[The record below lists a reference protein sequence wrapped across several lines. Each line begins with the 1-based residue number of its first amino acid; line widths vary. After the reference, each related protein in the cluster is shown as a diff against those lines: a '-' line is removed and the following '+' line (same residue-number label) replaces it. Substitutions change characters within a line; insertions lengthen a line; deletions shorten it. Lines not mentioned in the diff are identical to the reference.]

1 MLLQSGVFEGLGL
14 REVRMEQPSLISWLT
29 IFCWVLLIVTTPFG
43 GTLAQT
49 QNPAAQR
56 NSGAGTAPVSG
67 DASAKNAAQVPK
79 SAGQGG
85 GQKLAEEQFK
95 NIQALKGIPADQL
108 IPAMQF
114 ITASLGVDCEFC
126 HVHDKMDSDDK
137 KPKKIARQMITMMFD
152 IDKNNFDGRL
162 EVTCYTCHR
171 GAAKPVS
178 IPAIKD
184 DEMPAGPGA
193 PGEKPLENAAS
204 PKPEELLDKYLA
216 AVGGA
221 AAVEKITSRVQK
233 GKVLAFGGQSFP
245 AEVYSKAPDK
255 RASVMH
261 LQDGDS
267 VTAFDG
273 QRGWL
278 SVPGRPA
285 HMMSASEN
293 ESARL
298 DADLHFPVHVK
309 TLYSKF
315 KVETGEKI
323 DGHDTY
329 LVEGHEDGRPPLRLC
344 FDTQT
349 GLLLRLVRYSHS
361 PLGLNP
367 TQIDFADYRE
377 VGGVKVPFRWTVSRP
392 GNRFTIQVQEMKQNA
407 PVDDSK
413 FTPPP
418 PPPAQPPGPPSG
430 QKPQ

>member
-1 MLLQSGVFEGLGL
+1 MKRQGVIAWLSISCGILLCAIG
-14 REVRMEQPSLISWLT
+14 
-29 IFCWVLLIVTTPFG
+29 PFAG
-43 GTLAQT
+43 PHVQAQNATT
-49 QNPAAQR
+49 QNSQ
-56 NSGAGTAPVSG
+56 GAGTTVVNG
-67 DASAKNAAQVPK
+67 EASAKGAAQIAQEPK
-79 SAGQGG
+79 NASQTAA

-114 ITASLGVDCEFC
+114 ISASLGVECEFC
-126 HVHDKMDSDDK
+126 HVHEKMDSDDK
-137 KPKKIARQMITMMFD
+137 KPKKIARQMITMMLD
-152 IDKNNFDGRL
+152 IDKANFEGRL
-162 EVTCYTCHR
+162 EVTCNTCHR
-171 GAAKPVS
+171 GAAMPVS

-184 DEMPAGPGA
+184 EEMAGPGA
-193 PGEKPLENAAS
+193 PGKKPVENPVL

-221 AAVEKITSRVQK
+221 AAVEKLTTREQK
-233 GKVLAFGGQSFP
+233 GKLMAFGGQSFP

-255 RASVMH
+255 RVSVMH
-261 LQDGDS
+261 LKDGDS
-267 VTAFDG
+267 VTGFDG

-293 ESARL
+293 NSARL

-309 TLYSKF
+309 TLYPKF
-315 KVETGEKI
+315 KVDNGEKI

-329 LVEGHEDGRPPLRLC
+329 LVMGYEEGRPPLRLY

-349 GLLLRLVRYSHS
+349 GLLLRLVRYAQS

-367 TQIDFADYRE
+367 TQIDYADYRE
-377 VGGVKVPFRWTVSRP
+377 ADGVKVPFRWTISRP
-392 GNRFTIQVQEMKQNA
+392 GNHFTIQVEELKQNV

-413 FTPPP
+413 FVAP
-418 PPPAQPPGPPSG
+418 PPPAQQPGPG
-430 QKPQ
+430 QKPL

>member
-1 MLLQSGVFEGLGL
+1 MNPRSVI
-14 REVRMEQPSLISWLT
+14 RWLS
-29 IFCWVLLIVTTPFG
+29 IFFGIFLCAVTPFNG
-43 GTLAQT
+43 PQAQA
-49 QNPAAQR
+49 QNAPPQ
-56 NSGAGTAPVSG
+56 NNQGAGTAPVSG
-67 DASAKNAAQVPK
+67 EASAKHAAEEAK
-79 SAGQGG
+79 GTGQRTA

-126 HVHDKMDSDDK
+126 HVHEKMDSDDK
-137 KPKKIARQMITMMFD
+137 KPKKIARQMMTMMLE

-171 GAAKPVS
+171 GAAMPVS
-178 IPAIKD
+178 IPVIKD
-184 DEMPAGPGA
+184 EEMAGPGA
-193 PGEKPLENAAS
+193 AGKKPAENTAL
-204 PKPEELLDKYLA
+204 PKPEELLDKYLVA
-216 AVGGA
+216 IGGA

-233 GKVLAFGGQSFP
+233 GKLMAFGGQTFP
-245 AEVYSKAPDK
+245 ADVYSKAPDK
-255 RASVMH
+255 RISIMH
-261 LQDGDS
+261 LQGGDS

-298 DADLHFPVHVK
+298 DADLHFPAHVK
-309 TLYSKF
+309 TLYPKF
-315 KVETGEKI
+315 KVESGEKI

-329 LVEGHEDGRPPLRLC
+329 LVEGREKGRPPLRLY

-349 GLLLRLVRYSHS
+349 ALLLRLVRYAQS

-367 TQIDFADYRE
+367 TQIDYADYRE
-377 VGGVKVPFRWTVSRP
+377 ADGVKVPFRWTLSRP
-392 GNRFTIQVQEMKQNA
+392 GNRFTIQVDEMKQNV
-407 PVDDSK
+407 PVDDAK
-413 FTPPP
+413 FTAPPPP
-418 PPPAQPPGPPSG
+418 PPPAQQPGMPPSNE
-430 QKPQ
+430 KPH

>member
-1 MLLQSGVFEGLGL
+1 MKRQRVIAWLSISCGILLCAIG
-14 REVRMEQPSLISWLT
+14 
-29 IFCWVLLIVTTPFG
+29 PFAG
-43 GTLAQT
+43 PHAQA
-49 QNPAAQR
+49 QNATSQ
-56 NSGAGTAPVSG
+56 NSQGAGAAPVSG
-67 DASAKNAAQVPK
+67 EASGTHAAQEPK
-79 SAGQGG
+79 STGQRAG

-114 ITASLGVDCEFC
+114 ISASLGVECDFC
-126 HVHDKMDSDDK
+126 HVHEKMDSDDK
-137 KPKKIARQMITMMFD
+137 KPKKTARQMITMMLD

-171 GAAKPVS
+171 GAAMPVS

-184 DEMPAGPGA
+184 EEMGGPGE
-193 PGEKPLENAAS
+193 PGKKPAENPAL

-221 AAVEKITSRVQK
+221 AAVEKITTRVQK
-233 GKVLAFGGQSFP
+233 GKLMAFGGQNFP
-245 AEVYSKAPDK
+245 AEVYSKAPNQ
-255 RASVMH
+255 RVSVMH
-261 LQDGDS
+261 LKDGDS

-293 ESARL
+293 GSARL

-309 TLYSKF
+309 TLYPKF
-315 KVETGEKI
+315 KVDSGEKI

-329 LVEGHEDGRPPLRLC
+329 LVMGYDEGRPPLRLY

-349 GLLLRLVRYSHS
+349 GLLLRLIRYAQS

-367 TQIDFADYRE
+367 TQIDYADYRE
-377 VGGVKVPFRWTVSRP
+377 ADGVKVPFRWTVSRP
-392 GNRFTIQVQEMKQNA
+392 GNHFTIQVEELKQNV
-407 PVDDSK
+407 PVDDAK
-413 FTPPP
+413 FAAP
-418 PPPAQPPGPPSG
+418 PPPAQPATPPGPG
-430 QKPQ
+430 QKPL

>member
-1 MLLQSGVFEGLGL
+1 MKRQSV
-14 REVRMEQPSLISWLT
+14 IAWLT
-29 IFCWVLLIVTTPFG
+29 IFCGIVLCAVTPFG
-43 GTLAQT
+43 GSRAQT
-49 QNPAAQR
+49 QNPDAQS
-56 NSGAGTAPVSG
+56 NSGAGAAPVSG
-67 DASAKNAAQVPK
+67 EAGAKHAAQEPK
-79 SAGQGG
+79 GAGQNTVPRAG

-126 HVHDKMDSDDK
+126 HVHEKMDSEDK
-137 KPKKIARQMITMMFD
+137 KPKKIARQMITMMLD

-178 IPAIKD
+178 VPAIKD
-184 DEMPAGPGA
+184 EETAGPGA
-193 PGEKPLENAAS
+193 AGKKPVENTAL
-204 PKPEELLDKYLA
+204 PKPEELLAKYLA

-233 GKVLAFGGQSFP
+233 GNLMAFGGQSFS

-255 RASVMH
+255 RVSVMH
-261 LQDGDS
+261 LQGGDS

-285 HMMSASEN
+285 HMMSESEN

-298 DADLHFPVHVK
+298 DADLHFPAHVK
-309 TLYSKF
+309 TLYPKF
-315 KVETGEKI
+315 IVESGEKI

-329 LVEGHEDGRPPLRLC
+329 LVEGREEGRPSLRLY

-349 GLLLRLVRYSHS
+349 GLLLRLVRYAQS

-367 TQIDFADYRE
+367 TQIDYAEYRE
-377 VGGVKVPFRWTVSRP
+377 ADGVKVPFSWTLSRP
-392 GNRFTIQVQEMKQNA
+392 GNRFTIQVEEMKQNV
-407 PVDDSK
+407 PVDDAK
-413 FTPPP
+413 FAA
-418 PPPAQPPGPPSG
+418 PPPAQ
-430 QKPQ
+430 

>member
-1 MLLQSGVFEGLGL
+1 MKRQSVMIG
-14 REVRMEQPSLISWLT
+14 WLS
-29 IFCWVLLIVTTPFG
+29 IFCGILLCVVTPFDG
-43 GTLAQT
+43 PHAQT
-49 QNPAAQR
+49 QRLASQNRQ
-56 NSGAGTAPVSG
+56 GTGTAAASAE
-67 DASAKNAAQVPK
+67 ASAKQAAQEPK
-79 SAGQGG
+79 GAGQSAG

-95 NIQALKGIPADQL
+95 NIQALKGIPAEQL

-114 ITASLGVDCEFC
+114 IGASLGVDCEFC
-126 HVHDKMDSDDK
+126 HVHEKFDSDDK
-137 KPKKIARQMITMMFD
+137 KPKKIARQMITMMLD
-152 IDKNNFDGRL
+152 IDKNNFEGRL

-171 GAAKPVS
+171 GAAMPVS

-184 DEMPAGPGA
+184 EEMAGA
-193 PGEKPLENAAS
+193 PGKKPEENAAL
-204 PKPEELLDKYLA
+204 PKPEELLDQYLA

-221 AAVEKITSRVQK
+221 AAVEKITTRVQK
-233 GKVLAFGGQSFP
+233 GKLTAFGGQSFP

-255 RASVMH
+255 RVSVMH
-261 LQDGDS
+261 LQGGDS

-309 TLYSKF
+309 TLYPKF
-315 KVETGEKI
+315 AVEKGEKI

-329 LVEGHEDGRPPLRLC
+329 LVEGREEGRPPLRLY

-349 GLLLRLVRYSHS
+349 GLLLRLVRYAQS

-367 TQIDFADYRE
+367 TQIDYTDYRE
-377 VGGVKVPFRWTVSRP
+377 ADGVKVPFRWTVARP
-392 GNRFTIQVQEMKQNA
+392 GNRFTIQVEEMKQNV
-407 PVDDSK
+407 PVDDAK
-413 FTPPP
+413 FTAPP
-418 PPPAQPPGPPSG
+418 PPPAQQPAPPSG

>member
-1 MLLQSGVFEGLGL
+1 MKRQSVIAWF
-14 REVRMEQPSLISWLT
+14 T
-29 IFCWVLLIVTTPFG
+29 IFCGILLCVIGPFG
-43 GTLAQT
+43 GPHAQA
-49 QNPAAQR
+49 QNAAWQS

-67 DASAKNAAQVPK
+67 EASGKHASQEPK
-79 SAGQGG
+79 SAGQRAA

-114 ITASLGVDCEFC
+114 ISASLGVECEFC

-184 DEMPAGPGA
+184 EEMAGPGA
-193 PGEKPLENAAS
+193 PGKKPVEDAAL

-233 GKVLAFGGQSFP
+233 GKLMTFGGQSFP

-255 RASVMH
+255 RVSVMH
-261 LQDGDS
+261 LKDGDS

-293 ESARL
+293 AAARL
-298 DADLHFPVHVK
+298 DADLYFPVHVK
-309 TLYSKF
+309 TLYQKF
-315 KVETGEKI
+315 KVESGEKI

-329 LVEGHEDGRPPLRLC
+329 LVEGREEGRPPLRLY

-349 GLLLRLVRYSHS
+349 GLLLRLVRYAQS

-367 TQIDFADYRE
+367 TQIDYADYRE
-377 VGGVKVPFRWTVSRP
+377 VDGVKVPFRWTVSRP
-392 GNRFTIQVQEMKQNA
+392 GNRFTIQVEEMKQNV
-407 PVDDSK
+407 PVDDAK
-413 FTPPP
+413 FTAPPPP
-418 PPPAQPPGPPSG
+418 PPPAQQPGPPPSG
-430 QKPQ
+430 QKPPSN

>member
-1 MLLQSGVFEGLGL
+1 MKRQGV
-14 REVRMEQPSLISWLT
+14 IAWLS
-29 IFCWVLLIVTTPFG
+29 IFCGILLCVVTPLG
-43 GTLAQT
+43 GPHAQT
-49 QNPAAQR
+49 QKPASQD
-56 NSGAGTAPVSG
+56 SPGAGTAPVSG
-67 DASAKNAAQVPK
+67 EASAKHGAQTAQEPK
-79 SAGQGG
+79 SAGQKAA

-114 ITASLGVDCEFC
+114 ISASLGVECDFC
-126 HVHDKMDSDDK
+126 HVHEKMDSDDK

-162 EVTCYTCHR
+162 EVTCYSCHR

-178 IPAIKD
+178 IPAIKSE
-184 DEMPAGPGA
+184 EMAGLGGPNKKPEENPA
-193 PGEKPLENAAS
+193 L

-216 AVGGA
+216 AAGGA
-221 AAVEKITSRVQK
+221 AAVEKITTRVQK
-233 GKVLAFGGQSFP
+233 GKLMAFGGQSFP

-255 RASVMH
+255 RVSVMH
-261 LQDGDS
+261 LKDGES

-315 KVETGEKI
+315 TVKSGEEI

-329 LVEGHEDGRPPLRLC
+329 LVEGREEGRPPLRLYC
-344 FDTQT
+344 DTQT
-349 GLLLRLVRYSHS
+349 GLLLRLVRYAQS

-367 TQIDFADYRE
+367 TQIDYADYRE
-377 VGGVKVPFRWTVSRP
+377 ADGVKVPFRWTLARP
-392 GNRFTIQVQEMKQNA
+392 GNRFTIQVEEMKQNV
-407 PVDDSK
+407 PVDDAK
-413 FTPPP
+413 FAAPP
-418 PPPAQPPGPPSG
+418 PPPAQQPGTPPPAG
-430 QKPQ
+430 QKPPSKK

>member
-1 MLLQSGVFEGLGL
+1 MLRAAHMKRQSV
-14 REVRMEQPSLISWLT
+14 ISWLT
-29 IFCWVLLIVTTPFG
+29 VFCGILLYLVTPFG
-43 GTLAQT
+43 GPHAQA
-49 QNPAAQR
+49 QKPAAQS
-56 NSGAGTAPVSG
+56 NSGTGTA
-67 DASAKNAAQVPK
+67 QEPK
-79 SAGQGG
+79 SAGQRAS

-95 NIQALKGIPADQL
+95 NIQVLKGVPADQL

-114 ITASLGVDCEFC
+114 ITASLGVDCEYC
-126 HVHDKMDSDDK
+126 HDHQAMDSDDK
-137 KPKKIARQMITMMFD
+137 KPKKIARQMVTMMFD

-178 IPAIKD
+178 IPAIKV
-184 DEMPAGPGA
+184 EEVAGREEPAKKTS
-193 PGEKPLENAAS
+193 EKAAL

-221 AAVEKITSRVQK
+221 AAVEKITSRGQK
-233 GKVLAFGGQSFP
+233 GKLLAFGGQSFP

-255 RASVMH
+255 RVSIMH
-261 LQDGDS
+261 LQGGDS
-267 VTAFDG
+267 VTGFDG
-273 QRGWL
+273 QRGWM

-285 HMMSASEN
+285 HMMSSSEN

-298 DADLHFPVHVK
+298 DADLHFPVHAK
-309 TLYSKF
+309 TLYPKF
-315 KVETGEKI
+315 TVKTGEKI

-329 LVEGHEDGRPPLRLC
+329 LVEGLEEARPPLRLY

-349 GLLLRLVRYSHS
+349 GLLLRMVRYAQS

-367 TQIDFADYRE
+367 TQIDYADYRD
-377 VGGVKVPFRWTVSRP
+377 VDDIKVPFWWTVSRP
-392 GNRFTIQVQEMKQNA
+392 GNRFTVQVDETKQNV

-413 FTPPP
+413 FAPPP
-418 PPPAQPPGPPSG
+418 PPPAPPAQLPAPPSG

>member
-1 MLLQSGVFEGLGL
+1 MKRQNVM
-14 REVRMEQPSLISWLT
+14 RWLV
-29 IFCWVLLIVTTPFG
+29 IFGGVLLCIATPFDRPH
-43 GTLAQT
+43 A
-49 QNPAAQR
+49 QNPASQS

-67 DASAKNAAQVPK
+67 EASAKHAAAD
-79 SAGQGG
+79 SRGAGQRAA

-95 NIQALKGIPADQL
+95 NIQALKGIPAEQL

-114 ITASLGVDCEFC
+114 IAASLGVECEFC
-126 HVHDKMDSDDK
+126 HVHEKMDSDDK
-137 KPKKIARQMITMMFD
+137 KPKKIARQMITMMLD
-152 IDKNNFDGRL
+152 IDKTNFEGRL

-171 GAAKPVS
+171 GAAMPVS

-184 DEMPAGPGA
+184 EEMTAAMAGP
-193 PGEKPLENAAS
+193 EKKPAENAAL
-204 PKPEELLDKYLA
+204 PKPEDLLDKYLA

-221 AAVEKITSRVQK
+221 AAVEKISTRVQK
-233 GKVLAFGGQSFP
+233 GKLTAFGGQSFP

-255 RASVMH
+255 RVSVMH
-261 LQDGDS
+261 LQGGDS
-267 VTAFDG
+267 ITAFDG

-298 DADLHFPVHVK
+298 DADLHFAVHVK
-309 TLYSKF
+309 TLYPKF
-315 KVETGEKI
+315 TIEKGEKI

-329 LVEGHEDGRPPLRLC
+329 LVEGREEGRPPLRLY

-349 GLLLRLVRYSHS
+349 GLLLRLVRYAQS

-367 TQIDFADYRE
+367 TQIDYADYRE
-377 VGGVKVPFRWTVSRP
+377 TDGVKVPFRWTVARP
-392 GNRFTIQVQEMKQNA
+392 GNRFTIQVEEMKQNV
-407 PVDDSK
+407 PVDETK

-418 PPPAQPPGPPSG
+418 PPPPAQQPGAPPPS